1 MRASRSYNRA
11 AIRKQDDRLSRAAE
25 RDAEARAQTIDKLN
39 QAAATRGA
47 QIERELARQR
57 RLERQREARQRRIE
71 RMNRWVVPVAH
82 YEITATFGAGG
93 GLWAED
99 HTGLDFAA
107 PEGTPVMA
115 TAAGEVTSTTYD
127 SSYGNQIV
135 VTHDDGT
142 QTWYCHLSSFY
153 VTPGESVGRGE
164 TIAAVGST
172 GNATGPHL
180 HLEVHPGGGAAVD
193 PYPYLQAR
201 GAL

>member
-1 MRASRSYNRA
+1 MRASRSQNRVD
-11 AIRKQDDRLSRAAE
+11 IRAEDRL
-25 RDAEARAQTIDKLN
+25 AR
-39 QAAATRGA
+39 AATRGAKARAQAISDLAQAAADRSA

-71 RMNRWVVPVAH
+71 RMNRWVVPVSD

-93 GLWAED
+93 GLWASD

-107 PEGTPVMA
+107 PEGTPVMS
-115 TAAGEVTSTTYD
+115 TAAGEVTSMTYD

-153 VTPGESVGRGE
+153 VNTGESVIPGT
-164 TIAAVGST
+164 TIGAVGST
-172 GNATGPHL
+172 GNTTGPHL
-180 HLEVHPGGGAAVD
+180 HLEVHPYGGGAVD
-193 PYPYLQAR
+193 PYTYLQAR